1 MDGPGTIL
9 ASKYQLVD
17 IAGTGG
23 MATVWRAVQRGP
35 GAFER
40 FVAVKAI
47 REHLVHDETFVAMFL
62 EEARVS
68 AQLQHPNVVQVHDF
82 VEDGARQLLV
92 MEWVDGLSL
101 SQLLKQ
107 LVECGLPVPW
117 AFVAMVGI
125 ESLRG
130 LAAAHEHR
138 DPYGRSM
145 PVFHR
150 DVTPQNILV
159 GVNGQVKLSDFGL
172 ARASDRARMTAP
184 DIVKGKVGY
193 LAPELTKAPDPTP
206 QTDIYALGVVLW
218 QALAGRKLFEGKDDV
233 EIFLAARRG
242 EIPPLAEVRRD
253 LPDEVAKVIERAL
266 AFDPSDRYESA
277 HQMSRILARAMRAV
291 DVEQDSRLVSEPL
304 RELRARTAPAGWAT
318 G

>member
-1 MDGPGTIL
+1 MDSPGTIL
-9 ASKYQLVD
+9 AGKYQLVD

-35 GAFER
+35 GTFER

-47 REHLVHDETFVAMFL
+47 REHLVHDATFVAMFV

-107 LVECGLPVPW
+107 FAEQGLSVPW
-117 AFVAMVGI
+117 TFVALVGL
-125 ESLRG
+125 EALRG
-130 LAAAHEHR
+130 LTAAHEHR
-138 DPYGRSM
+138 DPYGRPM

-159 GVNGQVKLSDFGL
+159 GSNGQVKLSDFGL

-193 LAPELTKAPDPTP
+193 LAPELTLSPEPTP
-206 QTDIYALGVVLW
+206 QTDLYALGVVLW
-218 QALAGRKLFEGKDDV
+218 QAFAGRKLFEGKDDV

-242 EIPPLAEVRRD
+242 EIPPLAEVRHE

-277 HQMSRILARAMRAV
+277 HQMSRILARALRAV
-291 DVEQDSRLVSEPL
+291 DVEQDSRVVAEPL
-304 RELRARTAPAGWAT
+304 LELRARSAPHGWTT